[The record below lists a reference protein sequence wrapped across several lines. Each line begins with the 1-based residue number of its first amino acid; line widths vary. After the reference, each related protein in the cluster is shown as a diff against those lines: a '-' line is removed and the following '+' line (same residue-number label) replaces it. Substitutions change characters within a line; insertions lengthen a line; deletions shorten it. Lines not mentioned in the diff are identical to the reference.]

1 MIYTIKPLDTPT
13 ARLVIKYHKGFHS
26 WRRLAIGRICLLES
40 SHPRVSRG
48 AVLGRDP
55 GMPSALVLDV
65 RQRDLI
71 SVMARDVAGGAY
83 TWRHFRIGHDF
94 EPQRL
99 ELPSKSFRWDDLC
112 DLIEMTDIVPDIQ
125 VDSCDGK
132 LRDFLA
138 ESHPAWLQEILD
150 RQIQHWRTHRPE
162 RFLRLAPSRASEE
175 EFDFCYSKFP
185 LLTLANFHD
194 RLSSEEI
201 YWLSQRSL
209 KGAVMYAF
217 DVLTAEQITKAMDK
231 YPREMIH
238 FAATRMSDR
247 QLRTCAYKEPHTAF
261 DHRWS
266 QPSRRRAAVLSITY
280 SYCLLYYQNGPSRAL
295 HWEIIDSIT
304 KHPDVWLSVHGDRYE
319 TLFNGLRQYLG
330 MTFDPT
336 TLLKMLHGVETE
348 YRQGF
353 AEYIAGLI

>member
-1 MIYTIKPLDTPT
+1 MIYTIKPLDTTT

-26 WRRLAIGRICLLES
+26 WRRLAIGRICFLES
-40 SHPRVSRG
+40 SRPIVSRG

-83 TWRHFRIGHDF
+83 TWRYFRIGNDF

-99 ELPSKSFRWDDLC
+99 DLPSKSFRLEDFR
-112 DLIEMTDIVPDIQ
+112 DLIEFTDIVADIQ
-125 VDSCDGK
+125 VDSCDAI

-138 ESHPAWLQEILD
+138 ESHPAWLQEIVD

-185 LLTLANFHD
+185 ILTLANFHD

-209 KGAVMYAF
+209 RGAVMYAF
-217 DVLTAEQITKAMDK
+217 DVLTAAQITKALDD
-231 YPREMIH
+231 YPCEMIR
-238 FAATRMSDR
+238 FAATNMSDR
-247 QLRTCAYKEPHTAF
+247 QLRKCAYREPHTAF
-261 DHRWS
+261 GHRWS

-280 SYCLLYYQNGPSRAL
+280 SHCFLYYQNGPSRAL

-304 KHPDVWLSVHGDRYE
+304 KHPDVWLSVHGNCYE
-319 TLFNGLRQYLG
+319 NLFHGLRRYLG
-330 MTFDPT
+330 MTIDPAT
-336 TLLKMLHGVETE
+336 SLKMLHAVEAE
-348 YRQGF
+348 HRQGF
-353 AEYIAGLI
+353 AQYIAGLI